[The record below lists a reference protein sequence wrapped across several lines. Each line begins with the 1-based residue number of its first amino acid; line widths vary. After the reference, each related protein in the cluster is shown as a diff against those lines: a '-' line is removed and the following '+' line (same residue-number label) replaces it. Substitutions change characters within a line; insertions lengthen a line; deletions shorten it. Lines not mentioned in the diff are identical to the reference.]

1 MNEIVDSRIVSAQT
15 ITAVS
20 VAAATKLRRFDMSK
34 KTMTYSQWFEYRLNS
49 IRVINRALIGEVKAF
64 NDAHHKLKYAE
75 KRFEKTKNLREAL
88 KRDACLR
95 TLRVLAAIIKN
106 YRTSVKTLANDLLN
120 AIGKHYDRINKKEL
134 GFDFIRF
141 ELKNKVQANKEF
153 QRVSDAVFEMEK
165 ITFSIGDYYD
175 RF

>member
-1 MNEIVDSRIVSAQT
+1 MG
-15 ITAVS
+15 
-20 VAAATKLRRFDMSK
+20 K

-64 NDAHHKLKYAE
+64 NDAHHKLKSAE

-95 TLRVLAAIIKN
+95 ALRVLSAIIKN

-120 AIGKHYDRINKKEL
+120 AIGKHYDRINKKDP
-134 GFDFIRF
+134 GFGFFRSEF
-141 ELKNKVQANKEF
+141 KNNIQANKEF
-153 QRVSDAVFEMEK
+153 QRVSDVVFEMEK

>member
-1 MNEIVDSRIVSAQT
+1 
-15 ITAVS
+15 
-20 VAAATKLRRFDMSK
+20 MSK

-64 NDAHHKLKYAE
+64 NDAHHKLKLAE

-95 TLRVLAAIIKN
+95 ALRVLSAIIKN

-120 AIGKHYDRINKKEL
+120 AIGKHYDRINKKEREFGSIWL
-134 GFDFIRF
+134 V
-141 ELKNKVQANKEF
+141 ESKNKAQANREF
-153 QRVSDAVFEMEK
+153 QRVSDVVFEMEK
-165 ITFSIGDYYD
+165 ITFSLGDYYD

>member
-1 MNEIVDSRIVSAQT
+1 MG
-15 ITAVS
+15 
-20 VAAATKLRRFDMSK
+20 K

-49 IRVINRALIGEVKAF
+49 IRVINRALVSEVMSF
-64 NDAHHKLKYAE
+64 NDTHHKLKSAE
-75 KRFEKTKNLREAL
+75 KKFEKTKNLREAL

-106 YRTSVKTLANDLLN
+106 YRTSVKTLANDLLS

-134 GFDFIRF
+134 EFDAAWFG
-141 ELKNKVQANKEF
+141 LKNKAQANREF
-153 QRVSDAVFEMEK
+153 QRVSDVVFEMEK
-165 ITFSIGDYYD
+165 ITFSLGDYYD